1 MTEFSVRLANTPG
14 QLATLARM
22 LADAEVGIEAF
33 ATIADMGQSHVRF
46 IADNDAR
53 ARRVLQLAGVEYD
66 ETDVLDTFV
75 PRGTSGLAAMA
86 EGLAKAGVNID
97 SMYLLH
103 TDAEG
108 YHLAV
113 TVSDPDLART
123 ALAV

>member
-33 ATIADMGQSHVRF
+33 ATIADMDQSHVRF

-53 ARRVLQLAGVEYD
+53 VRRVLQLAGVQYD
-66 ETDVLDTFV
+66 ETDVLDTFI

-103 TDAEG
+103 TDAQG
-108 YHLAV
+108 YHIAV

-123 ALAV
+123 ALAG

>member
-14 QLATLARM
+14 QLATLARR
-22 LADAEVGIEAF
+22 LADAGIGIEAF
-33 ATIADMGQSHVRF
+33 ATIAHMDHSYVRF

-53 ARRVLQLAGVEYD
+53 ARRVLTLAGLDYD

-103 TDAEG
+103 TNGEG

-113 TVSDPDLART
+113 TVSDSDIARD
-123 ALAV
+123 ALAG

>member
-1 MTEFSVRLANTPG
+1 MTEFSVRLANRPG
-14 QLATLARM
+14 QLATLARS
-22 LADAEVGIEAF
+22 LADAGVGIEAF
-33 ATIADMGQSHVRF
+33 ATIATMGQSHVRF

-53 ARRVLQLAGVEYD
+53 ARRVLTHAGVDFD

-86 EGLAKAGVNID
+86 EGLGKAGVNIE

-103 TDAEG
+103 TNAEG

-113 TVSDPDLART
+113 TVSDPDVAKT
-123 ALAV
+123 ALAG